1 MSTNLEIAT
10 LAAGCFWCTEAVF
23 RRLKGVEEVTSGY
36 AGGAGENPTYEDVS
50 SGKTGHAE
58 AIQIKFDPTQMSYQ
72 RLLDVFWATHDPTT
86 LNRQGADVG
95 TRYRSII
102 FYHTPEQ
109 KVVAEKS
116 RDNMTRTEAAGRS
129 IVTDI
134 IPFQHFYP
142 AESYHQ
148 SYYEANKNSNPYC
161 ALVIDPKIAK
171 LIEKFNSDVKEEF
184 QT

>member
-1 MSTNLEIAT
+1 MEIAT

-36 AGGAGENPTYEDVS
+36 AGGAGENPTYEQVS
-50 SGKTGHAE
+50 GGNTGHAE
-58 AIQIKFDPTQMSYQ
+58 AIQIKFDPTVLSYQ
-72 RLLDVFWATHDPTT
+72 RILDIFWATHDPTT

-95 TRYRSII
+95 TQYRSII

-109 KVVAEKS
+109 KVIADASKNNLA
-116 RDNMTRTEAAGRS
+116 RNEAVGRN
-129 IVTDI
+129 IVTEI

-148 SYYEANKNSNPYC
+148 QYYESNKNSNPYC
-161 ALVIDPKIAK
+161 SLVIDPKIAK
-171 LIEKFNSDVKEEF
+171 LIEKFNSDVKEEYLA
-184 QT
+184 